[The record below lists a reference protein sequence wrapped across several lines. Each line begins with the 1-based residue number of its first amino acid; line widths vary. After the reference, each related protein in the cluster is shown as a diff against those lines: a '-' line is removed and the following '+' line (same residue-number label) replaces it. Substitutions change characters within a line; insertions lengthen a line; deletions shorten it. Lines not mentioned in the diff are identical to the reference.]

1 MNSTLGSVVPLAMFH
16 LHGIVQAH
24 KKVLPA
30 SFLTMLA
37 TTWEEAGAQKEEE
50 LLLLKRKSHRVVI
63 SEDDVNEYFTCQV
76 PETGKIFPVFGG
88 NLIHI

>member
-1 MNSTLGSVVPLAMFH
+1 M
-16 LHGIVQAH
+16 HGIVQAH
-24 KKVLPA
+24 DKGLPA

-63 SEDDVNEYFTCQV
+63 SEDGVNEYFTCQV
-76 PETGKIFPVFGG
+76 PATGKIFPVLG
-88 NLIHI
+88 NLTHIYIGKPLF